1 VTTQGEVKQRIV
13 EEPSATRGSALGAA
27 APRAPIMV
35 KLAVGMSRAEIFHEP
50 PELTASDLDAAERH
64 ARAHAHEVPKDLLA
78 SVVAYFDPVRVI
90 LFGSRAR
97 GDARLDSDY
106 DLLVVLDDDAPAEK
120 WRWQAPYEA
129 RRGFHGAVDILR
141 CRLSAYEAR
150 RDVIGSLAHT
160 AHEEGAVVYERA

>member
-1 VTTQGEVKQRIV
+1 V
-13 EEPSATRGSALGAA
+13 
-27 APRAPIMV
+27 
-35 KLAVGMSRAEIFHEP
+35 
-50 PELTASDLDAAERH
+50 
-64 ARAHAHEVPKDLLA
+64 VPKDLLA
-78 SVVAYFDPVRVI
+78 SVVAYFNPVQVI

-106 DLLVVLDDDAPAEK
+106 DLLIILDDEAPAEK

-141 CRLSAYEAR
+141 CRRSAYEAR

>member
-1 VTTQGEVKQRIV
+1 MTAQRELRQRTV
-13 EEPSATRGSALGAA
+13 EEPSVTGGRARGAA
-27 APRAPIMV
+27 APLALIAE
-35 KLAVGMSRAEIFHEP
+35 KLAVGMTRAEILHEHS
-50 PELTASDLDAAERH
+50 ELTASDLDAAERH

-78 SVVAYFDPVRVI
+78 SVVAYFDPVQVI

-106 DLLVVLDDDAPAEK
+106 DLLVVLDDEAPAEK